1 MEQALRHGQAANA
14 EAAMP
19 DELGREQTDSLG
31 FFVGLGMLLPVGLV
45 LWAAA
50 IWGVWRLIG

>member
-14 EAAMP
+14 EEAMP
-19 DELGREQTDSLG
+19 DERGREQTDDLG
-31 FFVGLGMLLPVGLV
+31 FFVGLGVLLPAGLA
-45 LWAAA
+45 LWATA